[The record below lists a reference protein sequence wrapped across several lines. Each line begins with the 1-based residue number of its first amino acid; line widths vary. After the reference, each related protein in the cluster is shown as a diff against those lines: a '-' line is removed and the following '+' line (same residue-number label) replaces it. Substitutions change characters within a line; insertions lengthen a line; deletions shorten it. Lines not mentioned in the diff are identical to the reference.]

1 MSSSSSKGQH
11 RVYDLLLIESQPED
25 IKPFLESFEATDR
38 TNEVHVVPDGD
49 EALDFIH
56 QRGEYTN
63 VSRPD
68 LILLDINVSG
78 QNAEDIL
85 TEFDAQSGLSR
96 TPVLVFT
103 ASNANEDI
111 ARSYEL
117 NANAYLQ
124 KPTAEEAFR
133 ELAQSI
139 EDFWLK
145 QVQLPPK

>member
-1 MSSSSSKGQH
+1 MSSSSSRGQH
-11 RVYDLLLIESQPED
+11 RAYDPLLIESQPED
-25 IKPFLESFEATDR
+25 IKPFLDSFEATDR

-56 QRGEYTN
+56 QRGGYTN
-63 VSRPD
+63 VPQPD

-85 TEFDAQSGLSR
+85 TEFNAQPGLSR
-96 TPVLVFT
+96 IPVLVFT
-103 ASNANEDI
+103 AANVDEDI
-111 ARSYEL
+111 VRPYDL

-124 KPTAEEAFR
+124 KPTTEEAFR
-133 ELAQSI
+133 ELAQLI
-139 EDFWLK
+139 EDFWLE